1 MGNESFMTGDTTV
14 GIFCYVTDV
23 EWLQIIIIIL

>member
-1 MGNESFMTGDTTV
+1 VGNVGFMIGDTTI

-23 EWLQIIIIIL
+23 EWLQIIIIII

>member
-1 MGNESFMTGDTTV
+1 MGSEGFVIGDTTN

-23 EWLQIIIIIL
+23 EWLQIIRIL